1 MRPLQFP
8 RKLQAVQ
15 HGLARYGSVPRQCV
29 ILDPEM
35 IPNLT
40 LTSADNSAY
49 LLFASDNNQ
58 NFKIARLDSNYY
70 TVQTLMSTQS
80 GITFEA
86 PGIIKRNGL
95 YSLFAS
101 HTSGWAANPNKVVT
115 VSEFIGTMLVFAS

>member
-15 HGLARYGSVPRQCV
+15 HGLTRYGSIPRQCV
-29 ILDPEM
+29 ILDPDM
-35 IPNLT
+35 IPSLT

-80 GITFEA
+80 AITFEA

-115 VSEFIGTMLVFAS
+115 VSEHIDKTLVMAG

>member
-1 MRPLQFP
+1 
-8 RKLQAVQ
+8 V
-15 HGLARYGSVPRQCV
+15 V
-29 ILDPEM
+29 LDPDM
-35 IPNLT
+35 SPNLT

-115 VSEFIGTMLVFAS
+115 VSEQIDRTLVMAG